1 MDALNGDDASSV
13 TELLGQWRAGDAHAL
28 DRLLPLVYQ
37 ELHQL
42 AAGYLRRERSEHTLQ
57 STALVNEAY
66 LRLAGPVAP
75 VWRNRAHFF
84 GVAANAMRQI
94 LVEHARSRHA
104 AKRGGYAVK
113 LSLDNALE
121 IPVTVDVDLLA
132 LDDALQHLA
141 QMDAQQARIVELR
154 FFGGLSVEDSA
165 DVLGISV
172 STVKRDWTSARAWLY
187 REITEPSS

>member
-1 MDALNGDDASSV
+1 MDALSGDEAPSV

-37 ELHQL
+37 ELHRL
-42 AAGYLRRERSEHTLQ
+42 AAGYLKRERSEHTLQ

-66 LRLAGPVAP
+66 LRLAGPAAP
-75 VWRNRAHFF
+75 AWRNRAHFF

-94 LVEHARSRHA
+94 LVEHARAHHA

-132 LDDALQHLA
+132 LDDALQLLA
-141 QMDAQQARIVELR
+141 QMDAQQAQIVELR

-165 DVLGISV
+165 DVLGISA

-187 REITEPSS
+187 REINEPGD